1 MKIIRNPFFRVSKN
15 RKEIYRNTSIIDE
28 DEIFFKTTL
37 PFKQILTKPTLTKY
51 FYEFSKKERNVKA
64 LDFYLQLLRY
74 QNLKTK
80 EERSEEKIINDK
92 YLDVNSKYAINISV
106 ENILSVKQ
114 RSEEAPI
121 DLYDTLQKEM
131 EVLMMDSYRRFF
143 KTPAYEEMLTNHQ
156 IDKKIKIFD
165 EAEEDNHTYQ
175 LTSPG
180 IALRAVGKKNDFG
193 MQSFRSLKEIEKTSA
208 VVYQQLFQFCR
219 FINPT
224 TIVLCGMGDI
234 SKYNYKPGFLT
245 MESESRM
252 NLVFDILRNQ
262 TDQDGNKFDI
272 IRIPFPECEP
282 ILMDKDDVTH
292 DTLSQLYDSFP

>member
-1 MKIIRNPFFRVSKN
+1 M
-15 RKEIYRNTSIIDE
+15 SIIDE
-28 DEIFFKTTL
+28 DEIFFKTAL
-37 PFKQILTKPTLTKY
+37 PFKEILTKPTLTKY
-51 FYEFSKKERNVKA
+51 FYEFSKKERNVEA
-64 LDFYLQLLRY
+64 LDFYLQVLRY
-74 QNLKTK
+74 KNLKTK
-80 EERSEEKIINDK
+80 EERSEEEKIIYDK

-165 EAEEDNHTYQ
+165 EEAEDDNHTYQ

-208 VVYQQLFQFCR
+208 SNINERMQKSKSVSSRALKISQNPSSQSERTLEEKKKSRRSEQQVKTKRKSRGIMGLFF
-219 FINPT
+219 P
-224 TIVLCGMGDI
+224 
-234 SKYNYKPGFLT
+234 K
-245 MESESRM
+245 SEA
-252 NLVFDILRNQ
+252 
-262 TDQDGNKFDI
+262 
-272 IRIPFPECEP
+272 E
-282 ILMDKDDVTH
+282 
-292 DTLSQLYDSFP
+292 